1 KLEQE
6 RLVYQARLRSRFG
19 RAWRRKA
26 PVESL
31 MPLRLARYGVPL
43 AETAPAGLAA
53 AGIAEPPAWFTTQ
66 QTPAPAQRHNPE
78 LIEAP
83 AGQEQEPVTASGP
96 EPQPVQQTRVAQPE
110 PTRGLGDEGNARH
123 IADAYRDWTAVFGHE
138 PTNTQFAIWLQ
149 DRYGIATAAGRPL
162 SAEHLEPLLK
172 LFKLRHTPS
181 AEIGTD
187 HSGVN
192 GADES
197 WSDYF
202 YNAWHV
208 YAHEHGV
215 YPDAAM
221 LARYVYERDRIT
233 GGDGR
238 PFTGEDLEAF
248 VSAFRPHEF
257 DEAEPPADAQ
267 AAESIDPP
275 PDKDDAEQIA
285 VDSEAPDPAGRL
297 PDESESQQTPD
308 GAGAHPAK
316 GDRTLRVNAAIGARQ
331 AGAEDAVGEP
341 AMLTTVD
348 RYYLAWMAFQSEHGD
363 EPTGEQLSAY
373 LARQGMHGRG
383 GKPVSPANLRRY
395 FLPYRVYN
403 VWAEHRLRDEQPA
416 ADAVAQDC
424 AARGITAQYNKPVTL
439 DYITANATDFER
451 RRQALTRHTQQ

>member
-1 KLEQE
+1 
-6 RLVYQARLRSRFG
+6 ARLRSRFG

-53 AGIAEPPAWFTTQ
+53 DGIDEPPAWFTTQ
-66 QTPAPAQRHNPE
+66 QTPSPAQRQSPE

-83 AGQEQEPVTASGP
+83 AGQEWEPAAASGP

-110 PTRGLGDEGNARH
+110 PTHGLGDEGNARH
-123 IADAYRDWTAVFGHE
+123 VADAYRDWMDVFGHE
-138 PTNTQFAIWLQ
+138 PTNAQFAIWLQ
-149 DRYGIATAAGRPL
+149 DRYGIATAVGKPL
-162 SAEHLEPLLK
+162 SAEHLEPLLM

-181 AEIGTD
+181 AEVGTD
-187 HSGVN
+187 SPEAN
-192 GADES
+192 SADES
-197 WSDYF
+197 WGDYF
-202 YNAWHV
+202 YNAWHM
-208 YAHEHGV
+208 YAHEHGA
-215 YPDAAM
+215 YPDAAT

-233 GGDGR
+233 GGDGQ
-238 PFTGEDLEAF
+238 PLTGEDLEAF
-248 VSAFRPHEF
+248 VSAFRPPEF
-257 DEAEPPADAQ
+257 DEAEPHADAQ
-267 AAESIDPP
+267 AAESTDPP
-275 PDKDDAEQIA
+275 PDEDDAEQIA
-285 VDSEAPDPAGRL
+285 VEVEAPDPAGRL
-297 PDESESQQTPD
+297 PGERESQQTPD

-316 GDRTLRVNAAIGARQ
+316 GDRTLRVNAAIGDPQ

-373 LARQGMHGRG
+373 LAQKGMHGRG

-403 VWAEHRLRDEQPA
+403 VWAEHRLRNEQPA

-439 DYITANATDFER
+439 DYITDNATDFER